1 MTTKPTAPS
10 SWHPARARLLAAL
23 GSMPDEAFEW
33 AAIALSR
40 TRGVMQ
46 IWPDGLGGFTRPS
59 QAGIE
64 AVRDAAD
71 ALLAADP
78 PPGAVPTTPHS
89 AAATVADAL
98 AGLGCL
104 GRSAAD
110 EPVFVLC
117 ARDRLAAETV
127 RAWIDY
133 ATARGVAAA
142 KLADAADVARE
153 MDGWRERAGGGKV
166 PD

>member
-1 MTTKPTAPS
+1 MSTTPTTPS

-40 TRGVMQ
+40 TRGATQ
-46 IWPDGLGGFTRPS
+46 IWPDGLGGFTRAS

-64 AVRDAAD
+64 AVHDAAD
-71 ALLAADP
+71 ALLAVDQP
-78 PPGAVPTTPHS
+78 PPVPTTPHS
-89 AAATVADAL
+89 AAATVAAAL
-98 AGLGCL
+98 AGRGCL

-133 ATARGVAAA
+133 ATARGVAVE
-142 KLADAADVARE
+142 KLADATVVAKE
-153 MDGWRERAGGGKV
+153 MEGWRERSGGGKL